1 MASASQQIS
10 EDALIEELREI
21 VGEENVLSESAELL
35 VYECDGLPQHKHPPR
50 AVVFPNSTEETSEVL
65 EVLSDEGA
73 SFARRGAGTGLSGGA
88 LAINRGVVIELARM
102 RRLLR
107 IDTEN
112 RLAVVQTGLV
122 NAQLSRAVAP
132 YGLYYAPDPSSQPA
146 CTIGGNIAENAGGIH
161 CLKYGTTTDHVVGAR
176 VVLSDGSIVD
186 LDVDS
191 PGYDLLG
198 VFVGSEGTF
207 GIATE
212 ATVKLKPIPPAVRT
226 LLADFTDVDDASRA
240 VSAIIAAG
248 MLPAALE
255 MMDNAIIR
263 AVEASVFA
271 AGIPLDAEAALL
283 VELDGLETGLDE
295 EAQRVESI
303 CRTHGARS
311 VSCASDEK

>member
-1 MASASQQIS
+1 MTSAPQQII
-10 EDALIEELREI
+10 EDELVEELREI
-21 VGEENVLSESAELL
+21 VGEENVLSEPEELL

-65 EVLSDEGA
+65 EVLSDEGV
-73 SFARRGAGTGLSGGA
+73 SFAPCGAGTGLSGGA

-107 IDTEN
+107 IDREN

-132 YGLYYAPDPSSQPA
+132 YGLYYVPDPSSPPA

-161 CLKYGTTTDHVVGAR
+161 CLKYGTTTDHVIGAR

-186 LDVDS
+186 LDVNS

-212 ATVKLKPIPPAVRT
+212 ATLRLTPVPPSVRT
-226 LLADFTDVDDASRA
+226 LLADFADIDDASRA

-248 MLPAALE
+248 IIPAGLE
-255 MMDNAIIR
+255 MVDGATIR

-271 AGIPLDAEAALL
+271 AGMPTDAAGALL
-283 VELDGLETGLDE
+283 VELDGVEAGIDE
-295 EAQRVESI
+295 EVERVRAICAQS
-303 CRTHGARS
+303 GAR
-311 VSCASDEK
+311 C